1 VLPPRLGGAAEAW
14 PRPEKYVVNF
24 PTLGDS
30 IDVAAR
36 PSHPAQTSGAQPV
49 TALVNALR
57 HLLQPLVRVL
67 LRHQITFPYLS
78 ALLKGVYVEVGETE
92 LADESG
98 PASASRLS
106 LLTGIHRKDIRRLRE
121 EPSEGFAP
129 PRAVSLGARLVARW
143 TAAPEFLDSEGRPR
157 ALARTTEDPKRGPC
171 FDDLVASVSTDIR
184 PRAVLDEWLRLGIVD
199 LDAEDRVRLASDAF
213 VPSKG
218 FDEKAHYFGRN
229 LHDHVAAAG
238 HNLSGEGAPLL
249 ERSVYY
255 DGLTEESVAEIAA
268 LSEKLGMEALQ
279 AVNARALKLQRQ
291 DAKRG
296 GSLRMNFGTYFFREK
311 KENGT
316 DG

>member
-1 VLPPRLGGAAEAW
+1 
-14 PRPEKYVVNF
+14 
-24 PTLGDS
+24 
-30 IDVAAR
+30 VAAR
-36 PSHPAQTSGAQPV
+36 PSRTAQSGAAQPAA
-49 TALVNALR
+49 ALVRALR

-67 LRHQITFPYLS
+67 LRHQVTFPYLS

-92 LADESG
+92 LADASG
-98 PASASRLS
+98 PTSASRLS

-121 EPSEGFAP
+121 EPSEGYAP

-143 TAAPEFLDSEGRPR
+143 TAAPEFLDGAGRPR
-157 ALARTTEDPKRGPC
+157 PLARAAENPERGPC

-184 PRAVLDEWLRLGIVD
+184 PRAVLDEWLRLGIVE
-199 LDAEDRVRLASDAF
+199 LDAEDRVRLAADAF

-229 LHDHVAAAG
+229 LHDHLAAAG

-279 AVNARALKLQRQ
+279 AVNGRALELQRQ
-291 DAKRG
+291 DTKRG
-296 GSLRMNFGTYFFREK
+296 GSLRMNFGIYFFRAK
-311 KENGT
+311 KGSGA
-316 DG
+316 DD

>member
-1 VLPPRLGGAAEAW
+1 M
-14 PRPEKYVVNF
+14 
-24 PTLGDS
+24 
-30 IDVAAR
+30 AAR
-36 PSHPAQTSGAQPV
+36 PSRPAQTGAAQPAA
-49 TALVNALR
+49 ALVRALR

-67 LRHQITFPYLS
+67 LRHRVTFPYLS
-78 ALLKGVYVEVGETE
+78 ALLKGVYVAVGETE

-121 EPSEGFAP
+121 EPSDGYAP

-143 TAAPEFLDSEGRPR
+143 TASPEFLDRRGRPR
-157 ALARTTEDPKRGPC
+157 PLARGAEDPERGPC

-184 PRAVLDEWLRLGIVD
+184 PRAVLDEWLRLGIVE
-199 LDAEDRVRLASDAF
+199 LDAQDRVRLASDAF

-229 LHDHVAAAG
+229 LHDHLAAAG

-255 DGLTEESVAEIAA
+255 DGLTEESVTELAE
-268 LSEKLGMEALQ
+268 LSEKLGMDALQ
-279 AVNARALKLQRQ
+279 TVNGRALALQRR

-296 GSLRMNFGTYFFREK
+296 ARLRMNFGIYFFRAK
-311 KENGT
+311 KE
-316 DG
+316 DASDA